1 MIDINLFDLFVR
13 IGVKDEASDKVS
25 EITNKLGN
33 GLKTAAKVGL
43 TAVGAAA
50 TGIATLSGMA
60 IKNFAEYEQLVG
72 GVDTLFKGASK
83 KLQGYAANAFKTVG
97 MSANDYM
104 SNVTSFSAAL
114 INALGGDT
122 ELAADK
128 ANKAMTI
135 MSDNANKMG
144 TDLQSVVDTF
154 QSLSRGNFAMLDN
167 LKLGYGGTKAE
178 LERLL
183 ADAEAYKAAMGEIVD
198 YDISNFADII
208 DAVGVIQD
216 KLGIT
221 GATAQEA
228 SGTISGSF
236 SMMKSAWKNLVTG
249 IAADDL
255 DFDELV
261 DNFVYSVDAVADN
274 LLPRIEK
281 AINGASKLISKLLP
295 KILERI
301 PQILKDNLPVL
312 LGAVGDIIQAV
323 LPVIRDSLPVLL
335 DAVLMLVDMII
346 DNADEF
352 IDAAVEIVL
361 VLAEGLFNALPRLL
375 DRIPELC
382 DKIITG
388 IISGLTGLSPEVAG
402 VFGDIGANALNQFTT
417 PLKTI
422 QAFLS
427 GDLAKAVQIGGE
439 GFIGSVRNLF
449 GIIDGIFG
457 TNLSKWYDDVYTFW
471 LGVGAKLYETMN
483 AGQIEETELK
493 TRTSSARQN
502 TRLAANEYMRQG
514 YSPEEALEMAKKEHL
529 KTSEELYAW
538 DKWGDYDENE
548 AYNNLYA
555 SGQIEGTD
563 RSYFSNSFASETA
576 SAYPEPVNI
585 SVQLR
590 GGTEIGRAFI
600 SDMNSARRVDGSTI
614 YAN

>member
-1 MIDINLFDLFVR
+1 M
-13 IGVKDEASDKVS
+13 
-25 EITNKLGN
+25 
-33 GLKTAAKVGL
+33 
-43 TAVGAAA
+43 
-50 TGIATLSGMA
+50 
-60 IKNFAEYEQLVG
+60 
-72 GVDTLFKGASK
+72 
-83 KLQGYAANAFKTVG
+83 
-97 MSANDYM
+97 
-104 SNVTSFSAAL
+104 
-114 INALGGDT
+114 
-122 ELAADK
+122 
-128 ANKAMTI
+128 
-135 MSDNANKMG
+135 
-144 TDLQSVVDTF
+144 
-154 QSLSRGNFAMLDN
+154 
-167 LKLGYGGTKAE
+167 YGGSKAE

-183 ADAEAYKAAMGEIVD
+183 ADAEAYKATMGEIVD

-228 SGTISGSF
+228 AGTISGSLA
-236 SMMKSAWKNLVTG
+236 MMKASWQNLVTG

-295 KILERI
+295 KILQMI
-301 PQILKDNLPVL
+301 PKILKENLPVF
-312 LGAVGDIIQAV
+312 LGAVGDIIQAI
-323 LPVIRDSLPVLL
+323 LPVIRESLPVLL

-352 IDAAVEIVL
+352 TDAAVEIVL
-361 VLAEGLFNALPRLL
+361 VLANGLFQALPRLL

-382 DKIITG
+382 DKV
-388 IISGLTGLSPEVAG
+388 ISGLISGFTGLSPEVAG

-449 GIIDGIFG
+449 SVIDSMFG
-457 TNLSKWYDDVYTFW
+457 TNLSKWYDDVYNFW
-471 LGVGAKLYETMN
+471 FDAGAKLYEMMN

-493 TRTSSARQN
+493 TRTSTARQN
-502 TRLAANEYMRQG
+502 TRLAANEYIRQG
-514 YSPEEALEMAKKEHL
+514 YSPEEALEMAKKENL
-529 KTSEELYAW
+529 KTSEDIYAW
-538 DKWGDYDENE
+538 EKWGEYDENE

-555 SGQIEGTD
+555 TGQIEGTD

-600 SDMNSARRVDGSTI
+600 GDINSARRVDGSPI

>member
-1 MIDINLFDLFVR
+1 M
-13 IGVKDEASDKVS
+13 
-25 EITNKLGN
+25 
-33 GLKTAAKVGL
+33 
-43 TAVGAAA
+43 
-50 TGIATLSGMA
+50 
-60 IKNFAEYEQLVG
+60 
-72 GVDTLFKGASK
+72 
-83 KLQGYAANAFKTVG
+83 
-97 MSANDYM
+97 
-104 SNVTSFSAAL
+104 
-114 INALGGDT
+114 
-122 ELAADK
+122 
-128 ANKAMTI
+128 
-135 MSDNANKMG
+135 
-144 TDLQSVVDTF
+144 
-154 QSLSRGNFAMLDN
+154 
-167 LKLGYGGTKAE
+167 YGGTKAE

-183 ADAEAYKAAMGEIVD
+183 ADAEKYKAEEEGVIVD

-208 DAVGVIQD
+208 DAVGTIQD
-216 KLGIT
+216 KLEIT
-221 GATAQEA
+221 GATAKEA
-228 SGTISGSF
+228 EGTISGSF
-236 SMMKSAWKNLVTG
+236 SMMKSAWQNLVTG

-295 KILERI
+295 KILQRI

-312 LGAVGDIIQAV
+312 LGAVGDIIQAI
-323 LPVIRDSLPVLL
+323 LPVIRESLPVLL

-352 IDAAVEIVL
+352 TDAAVEIVL
-361 VLAEGLFNALPRLL
+361 VLANGLFQALPRLL

-382 DKIITG
+382 DKVITG
-388 IISGLTGLSPEVAG
+388 LISGFTGLSPEVAG

-449 GIIDGIFG
+449 SVIDSMFG
-457 TNLSKWYDDVYTFW
+457 TNLSKWYDDVYNFW
-471 LGVGAKLYETMN
+471 FDAGAKLYEMMN

-493 TRTSSARQN
+493 TRTSTARQN
-502 TRLAANEYMRQG
+502 TRLAANEYIRQG
-514 YSPEEALEMAKKEHL
+514 YSPEEALEMAKKENL
-529 KTSEELYAW
+529 KTSEDIYAW
-538 DKWGDYDENE
+538 EKWGEYDENE

-555 SGQIEGTD
+555 TGQIEGTD

-600 SDMNSARRVDGSTI
+600 GDINSARRVDGSPI